1 LNLTLDEKMGKQLKI
16 NELKRVVNVDTFSK
30 HAHILNDCKNANI
43 DQIEYILNDLSCK
56 TPSKDI
62 LMKTRLGFIL
72 KKLASN
78 ESLPKHLRQMAR
90 NLRQTWKEFHKR
102 LLLAPKCDVKCDK
115 PTNENRMKAREFVKK
130 SLIRL
135 SDKNIESG
143 NVGFDSGLEKHL
155 QIVSDIE
162 FKIYQLSDTIVNERY
177 FDLSRKCM
185 KELGENP
192 EFFVKLIDGKLNV
205 EDIFVKL
212 WPKKSN

>member
-90 NLRQTWKEFHKR
+90 NLRQTWKEFHK
-102 LLLAPKCDVKCDK
+102 
-115 PTNENRMKAREFVKK
+115 T
-130 SLIRL
+130 LIRL